1 MFLCCS
7 MAEIH
12 RDANITSGYVFKSSL
27 VPILVNSSVLI
38 VFPRGDIRAQERP
51 LRLAEK
57 LDGLC

>member
-1 MFLCCS
+1 

-27 VPILVNSSVLI
+27 VSILVNSSVLI